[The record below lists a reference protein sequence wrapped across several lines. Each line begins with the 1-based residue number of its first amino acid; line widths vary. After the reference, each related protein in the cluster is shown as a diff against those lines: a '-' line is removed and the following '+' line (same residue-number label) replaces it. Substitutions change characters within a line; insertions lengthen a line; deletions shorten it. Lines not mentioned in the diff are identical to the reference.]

1 MSRERDTCQEC
12 SSLPLPGER
21 RCQTCKDFHNLREA
35 KRRDDRRAQGLCV
48 PCGEPAVPLYES
60 GKLVGHMS
68 YCDGC
73 RAKNDARRL
82 AVKQRRQREKK
93 RLARAATGGR

>member
-21 RCQTCKDFHNLREA
+21 RCQGCKDLHNLREA
-35 KRRDDRRAQGLCV
+35 KRRDDRREQGLCV
-48 PCGEPAVPLYES
+48 PCGEPAVLDDDGVP
-60 GKLVGHMS
+60 MR
-68 YCDGC
+68 YCDSC

-82 AVKQRRQREKK
+82 ALKRRRDRERRKQQA
-93 RLARAATGGR
+93 ARG